1 MIREDV
7 LGSPSF
13 AFLENFVAVKS
24 ACDIHVTVIWNVPY
38 EVKMI
43 IVL

>member
-1 MIREDV
+1 MEDV
-7 LGSPSF
+7 LGNSSF

-24 ACDIHVTVIWNVPY
+24 PCETHVTVIWNVPY